1 MIRKIIILAIVFVLS
16 GLFLPTIPADS
27 GVELTIKIHTGLRF
41 PVPTYTVENIGDAPA
56 HNVKITDTA
65 IEGNILY
72 NNRVVNIADIIEPD
86 QSEWCD
92 SNSYFIGFGLFSM
105 VITVTCDE
113 GVFTSSK
120 TNGFIIGP
128 FMFIP

>member
-1 MIRKIIILAIVFVLS
+1 MIRKITILAIVFVLS
-16 GLFLPTIPADS
+16 GLFLPTIQADS
-27 GVELTIKIHTGLRF
+27 GVELVIKIHTGFRF

-56 HNVKITDTA
+56 HNVKITDTS

-86 QSEWCD
+86 QHKFCD
-92 SNSYFIGFGLFSM
+92 SDSWFVGFGLFSI
-105 VITVTCDE
+105 VVTVTCDE
-113 GVFTSSK
+113 GVFTSSE

-128 FMFIP
+128 FIFIP